1 MKGYVAITSAFII
14 TALILVIVLGVS
26 LSAVLTRENILSSDL
41 KETSKALAEACA
53 ETALLKLAQNSSY
66 AGNETITVAAST
78 CSIVAVVASG
88 TQKIITTTGRAGDV
102 YTNLRVTA
110 SSSPV
115 LSISGW
121 EEVVSF

>member
-88 TQKIITTTGRAGDV
+88 TKKIITTTGRAGDV